1 MLQMTPGHVGE
12 RAVFSSVIG
21 QQPVHVR
28 DMGRAPVPRC
38 WNATL
43 IRMHACAH
51 HLPPVIRGL
60 PLDPGTTITVS
71 VKRGDE
77 ELDIEIT
84 LGYRNLVFSEL
95 KSRNDKMSGKVSV
108 RRTGFK
114 RVVQHEILLGPSDM
128 GGPLF
133 DLEGKLIG
141 INIAKA
147 NRVEFFAIPAEEIQK
162 ILKEKA
168 GEIAEARGE
177 N

>member
-1 MLQMTPGHVGE
+1 VASGGPAEKAGMKKGDIIFSINGDDFFE
-12 RAVFSSVIG
+12 REKMIEKVKSF
-21 QQPVHVR
+21 
-28 DMGRAPVPRC
+28 
-38 WNATL
+38 
-43 IRMHACAH
+43 
-51 HLPPVIRGL
+51 
-60 PLDPGTTITVS
+60 DPGTAITVS
-71 VKRGDE
+71 VKRDDE

-84 LGYRNLVFSEL
+84 LGYRALVFSEL
-95 KSRNDKMSGKVSV
+95 KSRNDTMSGKMSV

-114 RVVQHEILLGPSDM
+114 RVIQHEILLGPSDM

>member
-1 MLQMTPGHVGE
+1 
-12 RAVFSSVIG
+12 
-21 QQPVHVR
+21 
-28 DMGRAPVPRC
+28 
-38 WNATL
+38 
-43 IRMHACAH
+43 
-51 HLPPVIRGL
+51 
-60 PLDPGTTITVS
+60 
-71 VKRGDE
+71 
-77 ELDIEIT
+77 
-84 LGYRNLVFSEL
+84 
-95 KSRNDKMSGKVSV
+95 MSGKVSV